1 MSKKTISS
9 DRKNDPQSNKSPS
22 SRRRTL
28 IILIFLFIFLT
39 GLAITTGAV
48 AEYAS
53 GRNAL
58 DQIDNDQQ
66 AATVTDQY
74 QLALIDMSE
83 SRYEIARQRLE
94 YVIKYDPD
102 YPGAADKL
110 AETLL
115 YLYAT
120 ATPSAVPATSTP
132 QETTD
137 SRPALELFSQAEN
150 SLASRNW
157 QDAISTLLSLRKEN
171 PDFQTARVDGM
182 LYVALRYLGVEKILN
197 EGNLQGG
204 MYDLTLA
211 ENIGPLDFEASRS
224 HSWAR
229 LYIIGTSFWEVYPE
243 QAVYYFSQVASAA
256 PYLRDA
262 SGWTSTDRYRGAL
275 IQYGDWLAQHEDWCG
290 AQIQYE
296 TAYSIRA
303 DGELQKTIEDSAI
316 RCAPPTDT
324 AFPTLITPTVTGTYT
339 GTLTI
344 TPTGF
349 WTPIATTQTPLP
361 SATSTPTT
369 VAPSVIPPTATS
381 PVMPTMTPTPSP
393 TASPPP
399 ATPTPTPTA
408 QAPNQSTQ
416 SP

>member
-1 MSKKTISS
+1 
-9 DRKNDPQSNKSPS
+9 
-22 SRRRTL
+22 
-28 IILIFLFIFLT
+28 LFIILT

-48 AEYAS
+48 AGYAS

-58 DQIDNDQQ
+58 DQIDNNQQ

-83 SRYEIARQRLE
+83 GRYEIARQRLE

-102 YPGAADKL
+102 YPGASDKL

-137 SRPALELFSQAEN
+137 PRPAQELFSQAEN
-150 SLASRNW
+150 SLANHNW

-182 LYVALRYLGVEKILN
+182 LYIALRYLGVEKILN

-224 HSWAR
+224 RSWAR
-229 LYIIGTSFWEVYPE
+229 LYIIGTSFWEAYPE

-262 SGWTSTDRYRGAL
+262 SGWTSIDRYRGAL
-275 IQYGDWLAQHEDWCG
+275 IQYGDWLAQNEDWCS
-290 AQIQYE
+290 AQTQYE

-303 DGELQKTIEDSAI
+303 DGELENSIEDAAL
-316 RCAPPTDT
+316 RCAPPTET

-339 GTLTI
+339 GTLTT
-344 TPTGF
+344 TPSGF

-361 SATSTPTT
+361 SPTSTPSTT
-369 VAPSVIPPTATS
+369 APSVIPPTATT
-381 PVMPTMTPTPSP
+381 PVMPIMTPTPSP
-393 TASPPP
+393 TPSPPP
-399 ATPTPTPTA
+399 STPTPTPTS
-408 QAPNQSTQ
+408 QAPDQSTQ